1 MESPKSVGRIT
12 GILLLVH
19 LAGGLML
26 PYILMQPALASP
38 GFLENA
44 AAHSVRIRT
53 AVLLLFMGGAITVAV
68 ALTALPVFRR
78 HGDRL
83 AVLLVVLSAVNLALH
98 AVENGTLL
106 SMLSLSQ
113 AYAERGGADAAL
125 FHGLGTVVGSARRWA
140 HFTHL
145 LVVGSWIFTFF
156 TVMWRSRLVPRPL
169 AGLGIL
175 ATVLQLTGVPLRAV
189 LGLEIVTPWPC
200 RWVRYTWRWR
210 HGSCSRGSRTGS
222 TRSSRKPR
230 SRAWR
235 DSDETARCG
244 CWVESA
250 ATRLPVH
257 GGRVTGW
264 PNPHGG
270 ARRAGRRWHEA
281 ELRVRFSLCQSA
293 GATAGAT
300 AHRCIC

>member
-1 MESPKSVGRIT
+1 MESPKSVGRII
-12 GILLLVH
+12 GILLPVH
-19 LAGGLML
+19 LVGGLML
-26 PYILMQPALASP
+26 PYILMQPVMASP

-44 AAHSVRIRT
+44 ATHSVRIRT
-53 AVLLLFMGGAITVAV
+53 AVLLLFMSGAITLAV

-78 HGDRL
+78 HGDRM
-83 AVLLVVLSAVNLALH
+83 AVLLVALSAVNLALH

-169 AGLGIL
+169 AGLGML

-189 LGLEIVTPWPC
+189 LGLEVVTPMAVPLAPLYLA
-200 RWVRYTWRWR
+200 VA
-210 HGSCSRGSRTGS
+210 
-222 TRSSRKPR
+222 
-230 SRAWR
+230 AWLMFKGFEER
-235 DSDETARCG
+235 QRPVIAETTPQSMAR
-244 CWVESA
+244 
-250 ATRLPVH
+250 
-257 GGRVTGW
+257 
-264 PNPHGG
+264 
-270 ARRAGRRWHEA
+270 
-281 ELRVRFSLCQSA
+281 
-293 GATAGAT
+293 
-300 AHRCIC
+300 